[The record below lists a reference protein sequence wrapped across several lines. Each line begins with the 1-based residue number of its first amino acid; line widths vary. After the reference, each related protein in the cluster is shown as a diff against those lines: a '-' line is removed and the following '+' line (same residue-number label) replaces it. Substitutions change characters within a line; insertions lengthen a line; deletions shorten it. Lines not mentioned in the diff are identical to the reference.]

1 MFIYKITN
9 KINGK
14 IYIGQTIRP
23 IQQRFNRHMN
33 DAINNVIDTHFSRA
47 IRKYGKDNFYIECID
62 KAKNQENLTQK
73 EQYWI
78 QKYNSTNPLIG
89 YNETDAINKCGGNT
103 YKSKTKEELNVI
115 KKKIRQSQLGSN
127 NNNAKA
133 VKCYNVETNEEIFFE
148 TLEKCKNFFNEKHH
162 RFITTRVSG
171 ETKSL
176 YKNTW
181 KIAYQN
187 DDYKKFIKKTKRR
200 KMSIEIYDI
209 DTKNMKIYQSMN
221 KLYKDFNFEWKDV
234 KGHLYNKDGSCK
246 DDVIYDFVVKNR
258 YKIKITILN

>member
-115 KKKIRQSQLGSN
+115 KKKIRQSQ
-127 NNNAKA
+127 
-133 VKCYNVETNEEIFFE
+133 
-148 TLEKCKNFFNEKHH
+148 
-162 RFITTRVSG
+162 
-171 ETKSL
+171 
-176 YKNTW
+176 
-181 KIAYQN
+181 
-187 DDYKKFIKKTKRR
+187 
-200 KMSIEIYDI
+200 
-209 DTKNMKIYQSMN
+209 
-221 KLYKDFNFEWKDV
+221 
-234 KGHLYNKDGSCK
+234 
-246 DDVIYDFVVKNR
+246 
-258 YKIKITILN
+258 